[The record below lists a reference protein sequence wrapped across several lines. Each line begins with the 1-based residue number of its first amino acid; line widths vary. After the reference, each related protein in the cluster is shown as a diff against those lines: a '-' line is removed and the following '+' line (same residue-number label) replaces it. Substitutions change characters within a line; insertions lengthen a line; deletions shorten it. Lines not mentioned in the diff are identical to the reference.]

1 MAKRPDN
8 HQQIGKNAL
17 TPQSDQ
23 IQVEHV
29 AAGDTQITPVA
40 ASNPVAAGDLL
51 TNEEFHRLAAV
62 PPEMEWF
69 ANITNA
75 NTRRAYKRDVEDFA
89 SFVGLSRPEDMRL
102 VTRAHVIAWRNLLG
116 QKNLAD
122 STIRRKLAAI
132 STLFAYLTD
141 NNAIE
146 ANPASGVKRPIS
158 RIKEGASPA
167 LSAEQARLLLDTP
180 DPDTLKGKRDRA
192 LLATL
197 LFHGLRRAELCSL
210 TVGDRQQ
217 RKGAAH
223 LRIQGKGNKIRYLPA
238 RPEAIQRIEDYLLA
252 AGHAGDLKGA
262 LFRPLRNRTTG
273 ILEKPLHP
281 QGVYKI
287 VKSYAETSGIIKD
300 VPGFSTHS
308 LRATAAT
315 IALDN
320 GADIAKVQQWLDHV
334 SPVTTGMYDHRQS
347 KVEDS
352 PTFWVKV

>member
-1 MAKRPDN
+1 MAMRPDDHEETN
-8 HQQIGKNAL
+8 NVQPI
-17 TPQSDQ
+17 
-23 IQVEHV
+23 
-29 AAGDTQITPVA
+29 AAGDLNSHSDRTQVQHVA
-40 ASNPVAAGDLL
+40 VGDPVAAGRLL
-51 TNEEFHRLAAV
+51 TREEFQGLADI

-75 NTRRAYKRDVEDFA
+75 NTRRAYKKDVEDFA
-89 SFVGLSRPEDMRL
+89 SFVGLIRPEDMRL
-102 VTRAHVIAWRNLLG
+102 VTRAHVIAWRNLLAG
-116 QKNLAD
+116 RSLAD

-132 STLFAYLTD
+132 STLFAYLAD
-141 NNAIE
+141 NNAID

-167 LSAEQARLLLDTP
+167 LSPEQARLLLDTP
-180 DPDTLKGKRDRA
+180 DPDSLKGKRDRA

-210 TVGDRQQ
+210 KVGDRQQ

-223 LRIQGKGNKIRYLPA
+223 LCIHGKGSKIRYLPA
-238 RPEAIQRIEDYLLA
+238 RPEAIQRIEDYLA
-252 AGHAGDLKGA
+252 EAGHGFDLKGA

-287 VKSYAETSGIIKD
+287 VRAHAETAGIIKD

-320 GADIAKVQQWLDHV
+320 GADIAKVQQWLDHA

>member
-51 TNEEFHRLAAV
+51 TFHRLAAV

-167 LSAEQARLLLDTP
+167 LSAPNKLVFFWTHLIPIPSKANATGRCSPPSSFMACAAPSSARSRSAIVSSAKEQP
-180 DPDTLKGKRDRA
+180 ICVSRA
-192 LLATL
+192 
-197 LFHGLRRAELCSL
+197 
-210 TVGDRQQ
+210 
-217 RKGAAH
+217 
-223 LRIQGKGNKIRYLPA
+223 
-238 RPEAIQRIEDYLLA
+238 
-252 AGHAGDLKGA
+252 
-262 LFRPLRNRTTG
+262 
-273 ILEKPLHP
+273 
-281 QGVYKI
+281 
-287 VKSYAETSGIIKD
+287 
-300 VPGFSTHS
+300 
-308 LRATAAT
+308 RATRSAICRPALKPSSALKT
-315 IALDN
+315 I
-320 GADIAKVQQWLDHV
+320 
-334 SPVTTGMYDHRQS
+334 S
-347 KVEDS
+347 
-352 PTFWVKV
+352 